1 MAVPEQTP
9 YKEYTANGI
18 TTVFP
23 LDFDVLEQ
31 DHLIVLIND
40 LDPVVG
46 SWHLDVANDAVV
58 FNNAPESGSIIKI
71 RRDTPLSRTTNYQ
84 LYDRSFLPDPVNK
97 DFDAIWRKLQELGVT
112 NWLTDTDVKN
122 LSIYVNSLNEE
133 TREDFFNSL
142 GSLEKNTKAMLDE
155 AIKNGAV
162 SALAITT
169 VNEIKDLED
178 LNAWDGRIVF
188 VKEIGNYKYDS
199 LNQVWVRDFA
209 TDRQVVTVESITELM
224 NLVKWNG
231 RTVNV
236 KSYYAGFNKGGGNF
250 IYKPSNQLISD
261 GGNIFN
267 GWTRQVPDSYYNA
280 HNFGAI
286 GDGTYRSSDHDAF
299 VKISKAVMAS
309 DIEEISIHIPDGNY
323 IVGKQSFVAGQGFTS
338 EHVLSIG
345 FSQMV
350 NKTILLKSD
359 GAKLKLRDGLYFG
372 IFDKN
377 TKEPFQTTMPFYPG
391 TSSWAEDGAK
401 VTRADTGYIVN
412 FENIKSVVFSGKI
425 DIDGNQANQVIGG
438 QYGDTGWQLMAYGFR
453 VANIKQLSL
462 ENIYTHDHL
471 LDGFY
476 IAGYNSLTEPDKVL
490 SDVFGSVRNIV
501 SYHNSRQ
508 ACSFCGGQNIS
519 FYDCSFSDTATS
531 DMKVRSLPMSGLDIE
546 AEVSPIRNARF
557 YNLKSFNNA
566 VTQVVADSANT
577 KNVHFYSSRFLSPK
591 GGVTAWVRKPQFK
604 FFNCYF
610 NGYMEGQYGTDIEE
624 DRTLYQ
630 GCTFTDD
637 PSENANVEATTYL
650 INASGANPKFDD
662 CKFNIYNSGWL
673 YDYGYSGSI
682 DRFTVKNSEFNIY
695 TDSAAAAMNGIYENI
710 VINDLRTD
718 PSKIIYPT
726 LDNGRYN
733 NVVIKSPTGT
743 SGIVLYGS
751 TNLANTR
758 KAVSTRS
765 SNPYD
770 VLEISPFEL
779 KGFHVAGNQS
789 VASLVKVGYLP
800 ELLLMDIQYNTG
812 DIIHCTMPSS
822 GIDKWI
828 CVTGGLG
835 TASVWKKV
843 PLNLQDI

>member
-1 MAVPEQTP
+1 MAVEITAFFIGAIMTVQVSDRLSQLYVGNGVNTRFDFMFRAYEQEDETGVGVRI
-9 YKEYTANGI
+9 KVGNEFEFIDESEYTVTTNPDNMGGYVTFVNPPSAETFFYIAGKTPVDQLLDITNYDNFYPDALERALDKITAILQEWNHLVDFETQARILADIAYDDLAKQREADLKAYIDGI
-18 TTVFP
+18 ASAVIGKP
-23 LDFDVLEQ
+23 VLGLPSEFVVDGDETQ
-31 DHLIVLIND
+31 KQIND
-40 LDPVVG
+40 KSVRI
-46 SWHLDVANDAVV
+46 
-58 FNNAPESGSIIKI
+58 FE
-71 RRDTPLSRTTNYQ
+71 
-84 LYDRSFLPDPVNK
+84 
-97 DFDAIWRKLQELGVT
+97 
-112 NWLTDTDVKN
+112 
-122 LSIYVNSLNEE
+122 SLNDLLAY
-133 TREDFFNSL
+133 TPR
-142 GSLEKNTKAMLDE
+142 
-155 AIKNGAV
+155 KNG
-162 SALAITT
+162 
-169 VNEIKDLED
+169 
-178 LNAWDGRIVF
+178 
-188 VKEIGNYKYDS
+188 
-199 LNQVWVRDFA
+199 
-209 TDRQVVTVESITELM
+209 QVVYLKSIHYGL
-224 NLVKWNG
+224 
-231 RTVNV
+231 
-236 KSYYAGFNKGGGNF
+236 NKGNGLF
-250 IYKPSNQLISD
+250 EYKAVNQLISD

-267 GWTRQVPDSYYNA
+267 GWTRQVPPSYFNA

-286 GDGTYRSSDHDAF
+286 GDGSDNEYDHEAF
-299 VKISKAVMAS
+299 VKISNAVMAS
-309 DIEEISIHIPDGNY
+309 NLEAISIHIPDGDY
-323 IVGKQSFVAGQGFTS
+323 IVGKQSFVAGQGFS
-338 EHVLSIG
+338 FEHVLSIA

-359 GAKLKLRDGLYFG
+359 GAKLKLKDGLYFG
-372 IFDKN
+372 VFDKN
-377 TKEPFQTTMPFYPG
+377 TKEPFQTTMPFYPD
-391 TSSWAEDGAK
+391 TPSWAADGAK

-412 FENIKSVVFSGKI
+412 FSNIKSLVFSGKI

-438 QYGDTGWQLMAYGFR
+438 KYGDSGWQLMAYGFR

-490 SDVFGSVRNIV
+490 SDVFGSVRNVV

-531 DMKVRSLPMSGLDIE
+531 DMKVRSMPMSGLDIE

-577 KNVHFYSSRFLSPK
+577 KNVHFYSSRFLSPA

-610 NGYMEGQYGTDIEE
+610 NGYMEGQYGTNIEE
-624 DRTLYQ
+624 DRTLYH

-710 VINDLRTD
+710 VINDLRAD

-733 NVVIKSPTGT
+733 NVVVKSPTGT
-743 SGIVLYGS
+743 SGISLYGS

-758 KAVSTRS
+758 NAVSTRS

-770 VLEISPFEL
+770 VLEITPFEL
-779 KGFHVAGNQS
+779 KGFHVAGNQGVS
-789 VASLVKVGYLP
+789 SLVKVGYSPFLN
-800 ELLLMDIQYNTG
+800 LMNIQYNTG

-822 GIDKWI
+822 GVDKWI

-843 PLNLQDI
+843 PLTLQAL

>member
-1 MAVPEQTP
+1 MANQQYYSIFTEQGLSLLRESIQNGTKLGITHMSFGDGNGMTP
-9 YKEYTANGI
+9 NPDASFSALINEVYRTPLNRLAPSPQNENWLEADAVIPSAVGGFNIREVGLWAENIMVAYANYPATYKPSADQGTAQIKTIRIVLQIDNTANFELKI
-18 TTVFP
+18 DASVVMATIQSVEDAKLSIIKHTDETKVS
-23 LDFDVLEQ
+23 LVESIDELLEQ
-31 DHLIVLIND
+31 ATWNGKTIFVKSFHKGKNKGSGNFVFDESKKLIND
-40 LDPVVG
+40 G
-46 SWHLDVANDAVV
+46 GNC
-58 FNNAPESGSIIKI
+58 
-71 RRDTPLSRTTNYQ
+71 
-84 LYDRSFLPDPVNK
+84 
-97 DFDAIWRKLQELGVT
+97 
-112 NWLTDTDVKN
+112 
-122 LSIYVNSLNEE
+122 
-133 TREDFFNSL
+133 FF
-142 GSLEKNTKAMLDE
+142 G
-155 AIKNGAV
+155 
-162 SALAITT
+162 
-169 VNEIKDLED
+169 
-178 LNAWDGRIVF
+178 
-188 VKEIGNYKYDS
+188 
-199 LNQVWVRDFA
+199 WVRE
-209 TDRQVVTVESITELM
+209 VPP
-224 NLVKWNG
+224 
-231 RTVNV
+231 
-236 KSYYAGFNKGGGNF
+236 SYF
-250 IYKPSNQLISD
+250 
-261 GGNIFN
+261 
-267 GWTRQVPDSYYNA
+267 NA

-286 GDGTYRSSDHDAF
+286 GDGSDNEYDHEAF

-309 DIEEISIHIPDGNY
+309 DIEAISIHIPDGNY
-323 IVGKQSFVAGQGFTS
+323 IVGKQSFVAGQGFTF

-377 TKEPFQTTMPFYPG
+377 TKEPFQTTMPFYPS
-391 TSSWAEDGAK
+391 TSSWAKDGAK
-401 VTRADTGYIVN
+401 VTGAYTGYIVN
-412 FENIKSVVFSGKI
+412 FENIKSFVFSGKI

-453 VANIKQLSL
+453 VVNIKQLSL

-490 SDVFGSVRNIV
+490 SDVFGSVRNVV

-531 DMKVRSLPMSGLDIE
+531 DMKVRSMPMSGLDIE

-566 VTQVVADSANT
+566 ATQVVADSGNT
-577 KNVHFYSSRFLSPK
+577 KNVHFYSSRFLSPA
-591 GGVTAWVRKPQFK
+591 GGVTAWIRKPQFK

-610 NGYMEGQYGTDIEE
+610 NGYMEGQYGTNIEE

-695 TDSAAAAMNGIYENI
+695 TDSATAAMNGIYENV
-710 VINDLRTD
+710 VINDLRAD
-718 PSKIIYPT
+718 PTRTIYPT
-726 LDNGRYN
+726 LDGGRYN
-733 NVVIKSPTGT
+733 NVVVKSPTGV

-751 TNLANTR
+751 TSLANNR
-758 KAVSTRS
+758 NAVSTRS

-770 VLEISPFEL
+770 VLEITPFEL
-779 KGFHVAGNQS
+779 KGFHVAGNQGVS
-789 VASLVKVGYLP
+789 SLVKIGYSPFLN
-800 ELLLMDIQYNTG
+800 LMNIQYNIG

-828 CVTGGLG
+828 CITSGLG
-835 TASVWKKV
+835 SASVWKKV
-843 PLNLQDI
+843 PLVLQDI